1 MSVSQVITSG
11 LQSMCN
17 DYAVIII
24 RQLADKYHFDAE
36 EAIRSCITNSSSLKV
51 SVDSAACS
59 TAVSAACS
67 TAVSAVDSTAVSTA
81 VSTPRVTSKK
91 GDGPAFA
98 LPWSGTPHPDW
109 CCALRSNYGI
119 YSQCTNS
126 KLSGSDFCKTC
137 KKHVD
142 KNGVPNCGTVSD
154 RANPDFKDPKG
165 KKPNHYTTFM
175 KKMNLSELDVR
186 NEAARFNFHLLDSHF
201 IPQKSGRGRPKKLVV
216 VHDSDDPTSP
226 SSPPPLSIP
235 IIQHFPLSPNDN

>member
-1 MSVSQVITSG
+1 MSVSQVISSG

-36 EAIRSCITNSSSLKV
+36 EAIRSCITNTPSLKV
-51 SVDSAACS
+51 SVDSADVT
-59 TAVSAACS
+59 TAVS
-67 TAVSAVDSTAVSTA
+67 TAVSAVDSAASSTA
-81 VSTPRVTSKK
+81 VSTPRVTPKK
-91 GDGPAFA
+91 GGGPAFA

-126 KLSGSDFCKTC
+126 KISGFDFCKTC
-137 KKHVD
+137 QKHVD

-175 KKMNLSELDVR
+175 KKMKLSESDVR
-186 NEAARFNFHLLDSHF
+186 DEAARFHFTLLDSHF
-201 IPQKSGRGRPKKLVV
+201 IPQKSGRGRPKKQVV
-216 VHDSDDPTSP
+216 VNDSDDHPSP
-226 SSPPPLSIP
+226 SSPPPSNIP
-235 IIQHFPLSPNDN
+235 IFQHFPLSPNDN